1 MVSKEIGIGI
11 CQKRV
16 EKKIKIWSENAEEPT
31 LNGEVLG
38 SNRIMIVAFQI
49 LMILKAILPYVHIKD
64 IRNIFHT
71 ANRLT
76 HTLLP
81 KSFCS
86 LEHFTSK
93 WLGALCFTTHFAP
106 QNTLLPDILYSSAH
120 FAPKTLFSSE
130 HFASWNTLLTRTLCF
145 LCSI

>member
-106 QNTLLPDILYSSAH
+106 QHTLLSDTFYSSAQFYSWAH
-120 FAPKTLFSSE
+120 FAPSNAFLFRTLCFME
-130 HFASWNTLLTRTLCF
+130 HFAS
-145 LCSI
+145 